1 MKHFFSALMIFGAL
15 SLAAQP
21 ASTDLN
27 WTPTVKF
34 EKTTHEF
41 GNIPEGPKA
50 TYEFSFT
57 NTGKEPIM
65 VQNAQAGCGCTTPEW
80 SKAPIPPGKKGK
92 ITVGYNSEG
101 RPGSF
106 SKDVTVT
113 FSSGVNND
121 KTGTTKLTIN
131 GNVSGKGGSVQS
143 SPKSTSKST
152 PVATPIEPTNKTNNK
167 VNSPLPR

>member
-1 MKHFFSALMIFGAL
+1 MKRLFALLLLSGSL

-21 ASTDLN
+21 ASTDIN
-27 WTPTVKF
+27 WTPSVKF

-50 TYEFSFT
+50 THEFTFT

-80 SKAPIPPGKKGK
+80 PKTPIAPGKTGK

-101 RPGSF
+101 RPGNF

-113 FSSGVNND
+113 FTAGKNQD
-121 KTGTTKLTIN
+121 KTGTMKLTIN
-131 GNVSGKGGSVQS
+131 GNVTGKSGGASQTKPAAGH
-143 SPKSTSKST
+143 
-152 PVATPIEPTNKTNNK
+152 
-167 VNSPLPR
+167 